1 MGNTVKLERLGNV
14 ALVTLCRPDARNA
27 VNYELATDLLAAMNE
42 AQSAR
47 VIVLTGMDPAF
58 CAGLDLKNLGI
69 DNLADIPHFV
79 DSAGNSK
86 IPVIAAVN
94 GAAVTGGLELALAC
108 DFIIASENAK
118 FADTHLRVGV
128 YPGPVVVDLPRKV
141 GAAKATEMSLTG
153 DFVDAQTALRIG
165 LANHVVTHSELIP
178 TAMRIAESIAEQDP
192 MMVAAIREEWKY
204 LHTLPLHEAREEH
217 LRNAAKIGGS
227 GSRTSKDLAA
237 HREAVIDRAHRQ
249 Q

>member
-128 YPGPVVVDLPRKV
+128 YPGPVD
-141 GAAKATEMSLTG
+141 SLSDQHKG
-153 DFVDAQTALRIG
+153 LKMLGNISIG
-165 LANHVVTHSELIP
+165 S
-178 TAMRIAESIAEQDP
+178 
-192 MMVAAIREEWKY
+192 
-204 LHTLPLHEAREEH
+204 
-217 LRNAAKIGGS
+217 
-227 GSRTSKDLAA
+227 
-237 HREAVIDRAHRQ
+237 
-249 Q
+249 

>member
-1 MGNTVKLERLGNV
+1 MGNTVKLEHIGNV
-14 ALVTLCRPDARNA
+14 ALVTMCRPDARNA
-27 VNYELATDLLAAMNE
+27 VNFELATDLLATMNE
-42 AQSAR
+42 AQSSR

-58 CAGLDLKNLGI
+58 CAGLDLKDLGI

-108 DFIIASENAK
+108 DFIVASENAK

-141 GAAKATEMSLTG
+141 GAAKAAEMSLTG
-153 DFVDAQTALRIG
+153 DFVDATTALRIG
-165 LANHVVTHSELIP
+165 LANHVVPHSELIP

-192 MMVAAIREEWKY
+192 VMVAAIREEWKY
-204 LHTLPLHEAREEH
+204 LNTLPLHEAREEH
-217 LRNAAKIGGS
+217 LRNAAKIGS
-227 GSRTSKDLAA
+227 SSRTSEDLAA
-237 HREAVIDRAHRQ
+237 RRKAVIDRAHKQ

>member
-1 MGNTVKLERLGNV
+1 MGNSVKLEHIGNV
-14 ALVTLCRPDARNA
+14 ALVTMCRPDARNA
-27 VNYELATDLLAAMNE
+27 VNFELATDLLATMNE
-42 AQSAR
+42 AQSSR

-108 DFIIASENAK
+108 DFIVASENAK

-141 GAAKATEMSLTG
+141 GAAKAAEMSLTG
-153 DFVDAQTALRIG
+153 DFVDATTALRIG
-165 LANHVVTHSELIP
+165 LANHVVPHSELIP

-192 MMVAAIREEWKY
+192 VMVAAIREEWKY
-204 LHTLPLHEAREEH
+204 LNTLPLHEAREEH
-217 LRNAAKIGGS
+217 LRNAAKIGS
-227 GSRTSKDLAA
+227 SSRTSEDLAA
-237 HREAVIDRAHRQ
+237 RRKAVIDRARKQ

>member
-1 MGNTVKLERLGNV
+1 
-14 ALVTLCRPDARNA
+14 
-27 VNYELATDLLAAMNE
+27 
-42 AQSAR
+42 
-47 VIVLTGMDPAF
+47 MDPAF

-108 DFIIASENAK
+108 DFIVASENAK

-141 GAAKATEMSLTG
+141 GAAKAAEMSLTG
-153 DFVDAQTALRIG
+153 DFVDAATALRIG
-165 LANHVVTHSELIP
+165 LANHVVPHSELIP

-192 MMVAAIREEWKY
+192 VMVAAIREEWKY
-204 LHTLPLHEAREEH
+204 LNTLPLHEAREEH
-217 LRNAAKIGGS
+217 LRNAAKIGS
-227 GSRTSKDLAA
+227 SSRTSEDLAA
-237 HREAVIDRAHRQ
+237 RRKAVIDRAHKQ

>member
-1 MGNTVKLERLGNV
+1 MGNTVKLEHIGNV
-14 ALVTLCRPDARNA
+14 ALVTMCRPDARNA
-27 VNYELATDLLAAMNE
+27 VNFELATDLLATMNE
-42 AQSAR
+42 AQSSR

-108 DFIIASENAK
+108 DFIVASENAK

-141 GAAKATEMSLTG
+141 GAAKAAEMSLTG
-153 DFVDAQTALRIG
+153 DFVDATTALRIG
-165 LANHVVTHSELIP
+165 LANHVVPHSELIP
-178 TAMRIAESIAEQDP
+178 TAMRIAESIAEQ
-192 MMVAAIREEWKY
+192 ASI
-204 LHTLPLHEAREEH
+204 ARS
-217 LRNAAKIGGS
+217 A
-227 GSRTSKDLAA
+227 
-237 HREAVIDRAHRQ
+237 
-249 Q
+249 

>member
-1 MGNTVKLERLGNV
+1 MGNSVKLEHIGNV
-14 ALVTLCRPDARNA
+14 ALVTMCRPDARNA
-27 VNYELATDLLAAMNE
+27 VNFELATDLLATMNE
-42 AQSAR
+42 AQSSR

-58 CAGLDLKNLGI
+58 CAGLVLKNLGI

-108 DFIIASENAK
+108 DFIVASENAK

-141 GAAKATEMSLTG
+141 GAAKAAEMSLTG
-153 DFVDAQTALRIG
+153 DFVDATTALRIG
-165 LANHVVTHSELIP
+165 LANHVVPHSELIP

-192 MMVAAIREEWKY
+192 VMVAAIREEWKY
-204 LHTLPLHEAREEH
+204 LNTLPLHEAREEH
-217 LRNAAKIGGS
+217 LRNAAKIGS
-227 GSRTSKDLAA
+227 SSRTSEDLAA
-237 HREAVIDRAHRQ
+237 RRKAVIDRAHKQ

>member
-1 MGNTVKLERLGNV
+1 MGNSVKLEHIGNV
-14 ALVTLCRPDARNA
+14 ALVTMCRPDARNA
-27 VNYELATDLLAAMNE
+27 VNFELATDLLATMNE
-42 AQSAR
+42 AQSSR

-108 DFIIASENAK
+108 DFIVASENAK

-141 GAAKATEMSLTG
+141 GAAKAAEMSLTG
-153 DFVDAQTALRIG
+153 DFVDAATALRIG
-165 LANHVVTHSELIP
+165 LANHVVPHSELIP

-192 MMVAAIREEWKY
+192 VMVAAIREEWKY
-204 LHTLPLHEAREEH
+204 LNTLPLHEAREEH
-217 LRNAAKIGGS
+217 LRNAAKIGS
-227 GSRTSKDLAA
+227 SSRTSEDLAA
-237 HREAVIDRAHRQ
+237 RRKAVIDRAHKQ

>member
-1 MGNTVKLERLGNV
+1 MGNTVKLEHIGNV
-14 ALVTLCRPDARNA
+14 ALVTMCRPDARNA
-27 VNYELATDLLAAMNE
+27 VNFELATDLLATMNE
-42 AQSAR
+42 AQSSR

-108 DFIIASENAK
+108 DFIVASENAK

-141 GAAKATEMSLTG
+141 GAAKAAEMSLTG
-153 DFVDAQTALRIG
+153 DFVDATTALRIG
-165 LANHVVTHSELIP
+165 LANHVVPHSELIP

-192 MMVAAIREEWKY
+192 VMVAAIREEWKY
-204 LHTLPLHEAREEH
+204 LNTLPLHEAREEH
-217 LRNAAKIGGS
+217 LRNAAKIGS
-227 GSRTSKDLAA
+227 SSRTSEDLAA
-237 HREAVIDRAHRQ
+237 RRKAVIDRAHKQ

>member
-1 MGNTVKLERLGNV
+1 M
-14 ALVTLCRPDARNA
+14 CRPDARNA
-27 VNYELATDLLAAMNE
+27 VNFELATDLLTTMNE
-42 AQSAR
+42 AQSSR

-108 DFIIASENAK
+108 DFIVASENAK

-141 GAAKATEMSLTG
+141 GAAKAAEMSLTG
-153 DFVDAQTALRIG
+153 DFVDATTALRIG
-165 LANHVVTHSELIP
+165 LANHVVPHSELIP

-192 MMVAAIREEWKY
+192 VMVAAIREEWKY
-204 LHTLPLHEAREEH
+204 LNTLPLHEAREEH
-217 LRNAAKIGGS
+217 LRNAAKIGS
-227 GSRTSKDLAA
+227 SSRTSEDLAA
-237 HREAVIDRAHRQ
+237 RRKAVIDRAHKQ

>member
-1 MGNTVKLERLGNV
+1 MGNSVKLEHIGNV
-14 ALVTLCRPDARNA
+14 ALVTMCRPDARNA
-27 VNYELATDLLAAMNE
+27 VNFELATDLLATMNE
-42 AQSAR
+42 AQSSR

-108 DFIIASENAK
+108 DFIVASENAK

-141 GAAKATEMSLTG
+141 GAAKAAEMSLTG
-153 DFVDAQTALRIG
+153 DFVDAATALRIG
-165 LANHVVTHSELIP
+165 LANHVVPHSELRP

-192 MMVAAIREEWKY
+192 VMVAAIREEWKY
-204 LHTLPLHEAREEH
+204 LNTLPLHEAREEH
-217 LRNAAKIGGS
+217 LRNAAKIGS
-227 GSRTSKDLAA
+227 SSRTSEDLAA
-237 HREAVIDRAHRQ
+237 RRKAVIDRAHKQ

>member
-1 MGNTVKLERLGNV
+1 MGNSVKLEHIGNV
-14 ALVTLCRPDARNA
+14 ALVTMCRPDARNA
-27 VNYELATDLLAAMNE
+27 VNFELATDLLATMNE
-42 AQSAR
+42 AQSSR

-108 DFIIASENAK
+108 DFIVASENAK

-141 GAAKATEMSLTG
+141 GAAKAAEMSLTG
-153 DFVDAQTALRIG
+153 DFVDATTALRIG
-165 LANHVVTHSELIP
+165 LANHVVPHSELIP
-178 TAMRIAESIAEQDP
+178 TAMRIAESISEQDP
-192 MMVAAIREEWKY
+192 VMVAAIREEWKY
-204 LHTLPLHEAREEH
+204 LNTLPLHEAREEH
-217 LRNAAKIGGS
+217 LRNAAKIGS
-227 GSRTSKDLAA
+227 SSRTSEDLAA
-237 HREAVIDRAHRQ
+237 RRKAVIDRAHKQ

>member
-1 MGNTVKLERLGNV
+1 
-14 ALVTLCRPDARNA
+14 
-27 VNYELATDLLAAMNE
+27 
-42 AQSAR
+42 
-47 VIVLTGMDPAF
+47 MDPAF

-108 DFIIASENAK
+108 DFIVASENAK

-141 GAAKATEMSLTG
+141 GAAKAAEMSLTG
-153 DFVDAQTALRIG
+153 DFVDATTALRIG
-165 LANHVVTHSELIP
+165 LANHVVPHSELIP

-192 MMVAAIREEWKY
+192 VMVAAIREEWKY
-204 LHTLPLHEAREEH
+204 LNTLPLHEAREEH
-217 LRNAAKIGGS
+217 LRNAAKIGS
-227 GSRTSKDLAA
+227 SSRTSEDLAA
-237 HREAVIDRAHRQ
+237 RRKAVIDRAHKQ

>member
-1 MGNTVKLERLGNV
+1 MGITVKLERIGNV

-27 VNYELATDLLAAMNE
+27 VNYELATDLLATMNE
-42 AQSAR
+42 AQSSR

-108 DFIIASENAK
+108 DFIVASENAK

-141 GAAKATEMSLTG
+141 GAAKAAEMSLTG
-153 DFVDAQTALRIG
+153 DFVDAPTALRIG
-165 LANHVVTHSELIP
+165 LANHVVPHSELIP

-192 MMVAAIREEWKY
+192 VMVAAIREEWKY
-204 LHTLPLHEAREEH
+204 LNTLPLHEAREEH

-227 GSRTSKDLAA
+227 SRTSEDLAA
-237 HREAVIDRAHRQ
+237 RREAVIDRAHKQ

>member
-1 MGNTVKLERLGNV
+1 MGNTVKLEHFGNV
-14 ALVTLCRPDARNA
+14 ALVTMCRPDARNA
-27 VNYELATDLLAAMNE
+27 VNFELATDLLGTMNE
-42 AQSAR
+42 AQSSR

-108 DFIIASENAK
+108 DFIVASENAK

-141 GAAKATEMSLTG
+141 GAAKAAEMSLTG
-153 DFVDAQTALRIG
+153 DFVDATTALRIG
-165 LANHVVTHSELIP
+165 LANHVVPHSELIP

-192 MMVAAIREEWKY
+192 VMVAAIREEWKY
-204 LHTLPLHEAREEH
+204 LNTLPLHEAREEH
-217 LRNAAKIGGS
+217 LRNAAKIGS
-227 GSRTSKDLAA
+227 SSRTSEDLAA
-237 HREAVIDRAHRQ
+237 RRKAVIDRAHKQ

>member
-1 MGNTVKLERLGNV
+1 MGNTVKLEHIGNV
-14 ALVTLCRPDARNA
+14 ALVTMCRPDARNA
-27 VNYELATDLLAAMNE
+27 VNFELATDLLATMNE
-42 AQSAR
+42 AQSSR

-108 DFIIASENAK
+108 DFIVASENAK

-141 GAAKATEMSLTG
+141 GAAKAAEMSLTG
-153 DFVDAQTALRIG
+153 DFVDATTALRIG
-165 LANHVVTHSELIP
+165 LANHVVPHSELIP

-192 MMVAAIREEWKY
+192 VMVAAIREEWKY
-204 LHTLPLHEAREEH
+204 LNTLPLHEAREEH
-217 LRNAAKIGGS
+217 LRNAATIGS
-227 GSRTSKDLAA
+227 SSRTSEDLAA
-237 HREAVIDRAHRQ
+237 RRKAVIDRAHKQ

>member
-1 MGNTVKLERLGNV
+1 M
-14 ALVTLCRPDARNA
+14 CRPDARNA
-27 VNYELATDLLAAMNE
+27 VNFELATDLLATMNE
-42 AQSAR
+42 AQSSR

-108 DFIIASENAK
+108 DFIVASENAK

-141 GAAKATEMSLTG
+141 GAAKAAEMSLTG
-153 DFVDAQTALRIG
+153 DFVDATTALRIG
-165 LANHVVTHSELIP
+165 LANHVVPHSELIP

-192 MMVAAIREEWKY
+192 VMVAAIREEWKY
-204 LHTLPLHEAREEH
+204 LNTLPLHEAREEH
-217 LRNAAKIGGS
+217 LRNAAKIGS
-227 GSRTSKDLAA
+227 SSRTSEDLAA
-237 HREAVIDRAHRQ
+237 RRKAVIDRAHKQ

>member
-1 MGNTVKLERLGNV
+1 MGNSVKLEHIGNV
-14 ALVTLCRPDARNA
+14 ALVTMCRPDARNA
-27 VNYELATDLLAAMNE
+27 VNFELATDLLATMNE
-42 AQSAR
+42 AQSSR

-108 DFIIASENAK
+108 DFIVASENAK

-141 GAAKATEMSLTG
+141 GAAKAAEMSLTG
-153 DFVDAQTALRIG
+153 DFVDATTALRIG
-165 LANHVVTHSELIP
+165 LANHVVPHSELIP

-192 MMVAAIREEWKY
+192 VMVAAIREEWKY
-204 LHTLPLHEAREEH
+204 LNTLPLHEAREEH
-217 LRNAAKIGGS
+217 LRNAAKIGS
-227 GSRTSKDLAA
+227 SSRTSEDLAA
-237 HREAVIDRAHRQ
+237 RRKAVIDRAHKQ

>member
-1 MGNTVKLERLGNV
+1 MGNSVKLEHIGNV
-14 ALVTLCRPDARNA
+14 ALVTMCRPDARNA
-27 VNYELATDLLAAMNE
+27 VNFELATDLLTTMNE
-42 AQSAR
+42 AQSSR

-108 DFIIASENAK
+108 DFIVASENAK

-141 GAAKATEMSLTG
+141 GAAKAAEMSLTG
-153 DFVDAQTALRIG
+153 DFVDATTALRIG
-165 LANHVVTHSELIP
+165 LANHVVPHSELIP

-192 MMVAAIREEWKY
+192 VMVAAIREEWKY
-204 LHTLPLHEAREEH
+204 LNTLPLHEAREEH
-217 LRNAAKIGGS
+217 LRNAAKIGS
-227 GSRTSKDLAA
+227 SSRTSEDLAA
-237 HREAVIDRAHRQ
+237 RRKAVIDRAHKQ

>member
-1 MGNTVKLERLGNV
+1 
-14 ALVTLCRPDARNA
+14 
-27 VNYELATDLLAAMNE
+27 MNE
-42 AQSAR
+42 AQSSR

-108 DFIIASENAK
+108 DFIVASENAK

-141 GAAKATEMSLTG
+141 GAAKAAEMSLTG
-153 DFVDAQTALRIG
+153 DFVDATTALRIG
-165 LANHVVTHSELIP
+165 LANHVVPHSELIP

-192 MMVAAIREEWKY
+192 VMVAAIREEWKY
-204 LHTLPLHEAREEH
+204 LNTLPLHEAREEH
-217 LRNAAKIGGS
+217 LRNAAKIGS
-227 GSRTSKDLAA
+227 SSRTSEDLAA
-237 HREAVIDRAHRQ
+237 RRKAVIDRAHKQ